1 MSRGNRRCGAGW
13 WLGIGCAAMT
23 LAGVSC
29 GGIVDPAAEAMF
41 LQSLGDTSITVFP
54 AFVRGEDTSYDA
66 NTAEEVAGFFEAE
79 QLAAASVSDQEVP
92 ITDPWGSNQ
101 AEMLR
106 NSAAS
111 FAAHLNENPVET
123 EFALLPE
130 YLMGPGYAVGIH
142 CYIIDGEGRIAFAE
156 LLNSHHAPFSNADPQ
171 TVEDCTEVL
180 MSVLREDFQEAEDDG

>member
-1 MSRGNRRCGAGW
+1 MRRGNGKGGAGW
-13 WLGIGCAAMT
+13 WIVTGCAAMAA
-23 LAGVSC
+23 AGASC

-41 LQSLGDTSITVFP
+41 LQSLGDTTITVFP

-66 NTAEEVAGFFEAE
+66 NAAEEVAGFFEAE
-79 QLAAASVSDQEVP
+79 GLAAASASDQEVP
-92 ITDPWGSNQ
+92 ISGSWGSNQ
-101 AEMLR
+101 AKMLR
-106 NSAAS
+106 SSAVS
-111 FAAHLNENPVET
+111 FAACLGENPVGT

-142 CYIIDGEGRIAFAE
+142 CYVIDSEGRIAFVE

-180 MSVLREDFQEAEDDG
+180 ISVLREDLGPADSGG